1 MSNNSKF
8 STKNL
13 ALKSNSKLK
22 THHSK
27 LLITGGAGY
36 IGSHLVKQL
45 LQTTDYEIV
54 VLDNL
59 VTGFDKTIQT
69 LQKIKNFK
77 FINQDLKEWDK
88 VEKILDEEKFDTI
101 IHFAASLIVPESM
114 ENPAKYYLNNTA
126 NTTNLA
132 NCAAKSGVKKFIFSS
147 TAAVYGEPNIEELRV
162 FSEELGIS
170 EDFNTNPINPYG
182 QSKLFSEKII
192 QDISKISDMKYV
204 IFRYFNVAG
213 ADKEGIIGQST
224 KNATHLIKVAAE
236 TALGKRD
243 KMYIFG
249 DDYDTP
255 DGTCIRDYIDVDDL
269 AKAHIDAIEYLC
281 YNNSNI
287 FNVGYSKGY
296 SVKEVIETM
305 KKVSGNDFK
314 VEIAPKRAGDPA
326 LLISDNSKIK
336 KEMNWQPKYD
346 NLELICKKALEW
358 ERKI

>member
-1 MSNNSKF
+1 MNN
-8 STKNL
+8 KNL
-13 ALKSNSKLK
+13 SNIKHLTSKI
-22 THHSK
+22 
-27 LLITGGAGY
+27 LITGGAGY

-45 LQTTDYEIV
+45 LQTTNTEIV

-88 VEKILDEEKFDTI
+88 VEKILNEEKFDTI
-101 IHFAASLIVPESM
+101 VHFAASLIVPESM

-147 TAAVYGEPNIEELRV
+147 TAAVYGEPNLKDAINGIDEE
-162 FSEELGIS
+162 FPK
-170 EDFNTNPINPYG
+170 NPINPYG

-358 ERKI
+358 EKMI

>member
-1 MSNNSKF
+1 MGKI
-8 STKNL
+8 
-13 ALKSNSKLK
+13 
-22 THHSK
+22 
-27 LLITGGAGY
+27 LITGGAGY
-36 IGSHLVKQL
+36 IGSHLTKQL
-45 LQTTDYEIV
+45 LQNTNDEIV

-59 VTGFDKTIQT
+59 VTGFEDTIQT
-69 LQKIKNFK
+69 LQNIREFK

-88 VEKILDEEKFDTI
+88 IEEILNNEKFDVI

-126 NTTNLA
+126 NTTNLV

-147 TAAVYGEPNIEELRV
+147 TAAVYGEPEL
-162 FSEELGIS
+162 SDAINGIS
-170 EDFNTNPINPYG
+170 EEFDTNPINPYG

-192 QDISKISDMKYV
+192 KDIAKISDMKYV

-213 ADKEGIIGQST
+213 ADKEGLIGQST
-224 KNATHLIKVAAE
+224 LNATHLIKVAAQ

-269 AKAHIDAIEYLC
+269 AKAHIDAIAYLDA
-281 YNNSNI
+281 NESDT
-287 FNVGYSKGY
+287 FNVGYGKGY

-305 KKVSGNDFK
+305 KKVSEVDFK
-314 VEIAPKRAGDPA
+314 VEITERRAGDPA
-326 LLISDNSKIK
+326 LLISDNSKILNK
-336 KEMNWQPKYD
+336 MKWTPKYND
-346 NLELICKKALEW
+346 LELICKKALEW
-358 ERKI
+358 EKKI